1 MDYYFDNAATTKISE
16 RALRE
21 YIATAEEFYAN
32 PSSVHKEGL
41 KAHRK
46 LEETRESFA
55 SMLGV
60 SSSSLFFTSG
70 ATESIGKVISSLLFT
85 TPGKIIISS
94 VEHEAVASW
103 FPLLKQYG
111 WRCKEIRTRD
121 GFVSKND
128 LKEELTPDT
137 KFVGIMAVNN
147 VTGAIEPIKELVETV
162 REYEKTIKRR
172 IFFFSD
178 SVQALGKIS
187 YDITDLGIDGASFS
201 AHKINGPRGIG
212 LLYLRNPS
220 SFRPL
225 SPAGGQEK
233 GKRGG
238 TENLPA
244 IAAFRVAAEE
254 WLENQDEKN
263 RRVGMLKKKV
273 SDAIASMGL
282 HILSPENSSA
292 YILSFASPLP
302 SEVFTRMLSDR
313 GVYVSSGSACSNNVK
328 GEGEKILLRM
338 GVKSAEAKNAIRIS
352 FSNSTTEEETDNL
365 IAILKETINGK

>member
-1 MDYYFDNAATTKISE
+1 M
-16 RALRE
+16 
-21 YIATAEEFYAN
+21 
-32 PSSVHKEGL
+32 
-41 KAHRK
+41 
-46 LEETRESFA
+46 
-55 SMLGV
+55 
-60 SSSSLFFTSG
+60 
-70 ATESIGKVISSLLFT
+70 
-85 TPGKIIISS
+85 
-94 VEHEAVASW
+94 
-103 FPLLKQYG
+103 
-111 WRCKEIRTRD
+111 
-121 GFVSKND
+121 
-128 LKEELTPDT
+128 
-137 KFVGIMAVNN
+137 
-147 VTGAIEPIKELVETV
+147 
-162 REYEKTIKRR
+162 
-172 IFFFSD
+172 
-178 SVQALGKIS
+178 QALGKIG

-273 SDAIASMGL
+273 SDAITSMGL

-352 FSNSTTEEETDNL
+352 FSNSTTEEETNSL